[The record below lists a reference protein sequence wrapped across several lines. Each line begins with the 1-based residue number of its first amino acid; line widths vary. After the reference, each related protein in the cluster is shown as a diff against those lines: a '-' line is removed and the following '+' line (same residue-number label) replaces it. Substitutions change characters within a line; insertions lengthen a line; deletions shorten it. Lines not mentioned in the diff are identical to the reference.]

1 MDEQECKTVAFK
13 RNHMP
18 RMLSQRLLS
27 VLQLTR
33 MALVF
38 TAISDSLSELLLLSQ
53 RHHTSPDLIQI
64 LLVAI
69 ISGGLYGFGMSL
81 NDIIDRRRDQ
91 QLAAH
96 RPLPSGRIGVTTA
109 HVICAFCLLSALLAG
124 GYYAQ
129 MSRHG
134 TVSVLLLL
142 WTAFLITMYDYV
154 GKYLVWLGLVTLGAI
169 RFFHALI
176 PAPEIPVVWHPLLLL
191 NHVAILSAV
200 CYRLEDKR
208 PRLRRSH
215 WWSFFGAL
223 IFSDVLCLIAVW
235 WWFMYDW
242 DLKNVIPALRIR
254 FELLVPLAA
263 VAAFIVLALLLRWRQ
278 SDPRQAGQSIMLYGL
293 LWLIVYDASFV
304 AAYVSWEDAGLLLLL
319 LPAAYISVQLMRWW
333 SKVISLSQKP
343 TFQRAR

>member
-1 MDEQECKTVAFK
+1 
-13 RNHMP
+13 
-18 RMLSQRLLS
+18 
-27 VLQLTR
+27 
-33 MALVF
+33 
-38 TAISDSLSELLLLSQ
+38 
-53 RHHTSPDLIQI
+53 
-64 LLVAI
+64 
-69 ISGGLYGFGMSL
+69 
-81 NDIIDRRRDQ
+81 
-91 QLAAH
+91 
-96 RPLPSGRIGVTTA
+96 
-109 HVICAFCLLSALLAG
+109 
-124 GYYAQ
+124 
-129 MSRHG
+129 
-134 TVSVLLLL
+134 VSVLLLL
-142 WTAFLITMYDYV
+142 WTASLITMYDYV

-223 IFSDVLCLIAVW
+223 LLSDVLCLIAVW

-242 DLKNVIPALRIR
+242 DLRNVIPALRIR
-254 FELLVPLAA
+254 LDLLIPLAA
-263 VAAFIVLALLLRWRQ
+263 VAGFIILALVLRWRH
-278 SDPRQAGQSIMLYGL
+278 SDPRRAGQSIMLYGL

-304 AAYVSWEDAGLLLLL
+304 AAYVSWADAGLLLLL